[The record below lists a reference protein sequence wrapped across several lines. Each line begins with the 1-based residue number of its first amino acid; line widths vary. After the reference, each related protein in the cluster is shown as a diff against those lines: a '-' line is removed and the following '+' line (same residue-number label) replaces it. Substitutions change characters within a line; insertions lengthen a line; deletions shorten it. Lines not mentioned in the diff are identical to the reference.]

1 MSKRAVF
8 VDRDGTVIED
18 TGFIRRVEEVK
29 LLPAAAEA
37 IVRLNKAGWAVIVV
51 TNQSGVARGLLSE
64 KDIAATN
71 QRMTELLKKE
81 GAHVDAVYY
90 CPHLPEGKVTEYAV
104 VCDCRKPRPGM
115 FLRAAREHDIDLTKS
130 VTIGDAPRDVEAG
143 LNAGTKAILLT
154 ESEAR
159 ADQAPD
165 ACGQAKDLLSAVREI
180 LEEPFDFA
188 RGPEP
193 VEGRADLPAA
203 RPAKDVPRKRLAA
216 GVTPATGP
224 EPKESPA
231 ISKPG
236 KTAKHHG
243 DSAGTEE
250 PIPEEEPPAVPPE
263 KEEPV
268 STEEKPIPVYRA
280 PKEFTPEQ
288 EVPEETLAPAAEERE
303 SVAGPPEKE
312 GAAPAPSPMRCS
324 RCGGV
329 VPCTDVEAG
338 QAFDKDG
345 VRLCR
350 DCVVA
355 LRVQKTR
362 GAAPGRDDELL
373 RELQNITRALTY
385 ERFSYWHVFG
395 AIGQALAIGCLI
407 ITYFRNAA
415 PEGLLWA
422 IFFQLL
428 ALTFFVLGRQ

>member
-8 VDRDGTVIED
+8 VDRDGTIIED
-18 TGFIRRVEEVK
+18 TGFIRRVEEVR

-37 IVRLNKAGWAVIVV
+37 VVRLNKAGWAVIVV

-64 KDIAATN
+64 KDVVVTN
-71 QRMTELLKKE
+71 QRMMELLKKE

-90 CPHLPEGKVTEYAV
+90 CPHLPEGKVSEYAV

-115 FLRAAREHDIDLTKS
+115 FLRAAREHDIDLANS
-130 VTIGDAPRDVEAG
+130 VTVGDAPRDVEAG

-180 LEEPFDFA
+180 LEEPA
-188 RGPEP
+188 TKTEP
-193 VEGRADLPAA
+193 TGSR
-203 RPAKDVPRKRLAA
+203 PRKIR
-216 GVTPATGP
+216 
-224 EPKESPA
+224 
-231 ISKPG
+231 KP
-236 KTAKHHG
+236 HG
-243 DSAGTEE
+243 DSRETEAPVPGEE
-250 PIPEEEPPAVPPE
+250 PTAVPSE
-263 KEEPV
+263 KEEAV
-268 STEEKPIPVYRA
+268 STEEKPIPVHRA

-288 EVPEETLAPAAEERE
+288 EVPEKTPASAAEGRE
-303 SVAGPPEKE
+303 PVATPPGKE
-312 GAAPAPSPMRCS
+312 EEEAVPAPPPVRCS
-324 RCGGV
+324 RCGAV
-329 VPCTDVEAG
+329 VPPADVEAG
-338 QAFDKDG
+338 EAFDKDG

-355 LRVQKTR
+355 LRAEKTR
-362 GAAPGRDDELL
+362 GREVSRDDLL

-407 ITYFRNAA
+407 ITYFRDAA